1 MKIFVEL
8 MTYQLYG
15 DTIVGDQVCGQV
27 NSTVCSFTKN
37 VVQLV
42 SFAKNSGYFAHHV
55 DVLAIRV
62 YVI

>member
-1 MKIFVEL
+1 

-15 DTIVGDQVCGQV
+15 DTIMSDQVCGQV
-27 NSTVCSFTKN
+27 YSTVRSFTKN

-42 SFAKNSGYFAHHV
+42 SFAKNSGYFAHYV
-55 DVLAIRV
+55 QVFAVCV